1 VDRPADSRVVSLL
14 RQVAG
19 APAVQRGPRLDAIGR
34 EGRDLVRAVAAGT
47 RPAHHS
53 LRIAALAVLESD
65 GREAELSR
73 EVLRRVLAADADP
86 GARIQAMASLA
97 KLGRPEDRAAI
108 RERLQDPSEGL
119 ALALAAARRL
129 AVLEGQAV
137 SADLQALRRRLIDQG
152 VKPDSPSLRGLDRII
167 ARAAGG
173 RAAPARSGRR
183 EIVN

>member
-1 VDRPADSRVVSLL
+1 MRSRRRQHLLGVAVEAPFLRVGLVARADREPH
-14 RQVAG
+14 G
-19 APAVQRGPRLDAIGR
+19 
-34 EGRDLVRAVAAGT
+34 
-47 RPAHHS
+47 
-53 LRIAALAVLESD
+53 
-65 GREAELSR
+65 
-73 EVLRRVLAADADP
+73 
-86 GARIQAMASLA
+86 
-97 KLGRPEDRAAI
+97 
-108 RERLQDPSEGL
+108 
-119 ALALAAARRL
+119 ARRL